1 MPKIAFIFPGQGSQK
16 VGMGRA
22 WAEAF
27 PAAQAAFEEAD
38 AALAFPLSK
47 LCWEGPEEELGLTAN
62 TQPAI
67 LAVSVAIHRVV
78 AELMAELDLRPMV
91 FAGHSLG
98 EYSAHVAAGT
108 LSFADALCL
117 VRRRGEL
124 MQDAVPLG
132 HGGMAVL
139 IGLSDPVVEEVV
151 ALARQDLVCAVANLN
166 SPGQTV
172 IAGHLEAVQRVV
184 DLAKERKAK
193 RAKLLPVSAPFH
205 SPLML
210 PARQGLAPLLRATN
224 MAAPA
229 APVVSNV
236 DATPVLTG
244 PAARDT
250 LERQVDGTVRW
261 VESVEYM
268 ARDMGA
274 EIFVEIGPG
283 NVLTG
288 IGRRMITEA
297 TWLSL
302 PKPEALEMLAAKL
315 KEASAEDLSGE

>member
-1 MPKIAFIFPGQGSQK
+1 
-16 VGMGRA
+16 
-22 WAEAF
+22 
-27 PAAQAAFEEAD
+27 
-38 AALAFPLSK
+38 
-47 LCWEGPEEELGLTAN
+47 
-62 TQPAI
+62 
-67 LAVSVAIHRVV
+67 
-78 AELMAELDLRPMV
+78 
-91 FAGHSLG
+91 
-98 EYSAHVAAGT
+98 VAAGT
-108 LSFADALCL
+108 LTFADALHL

-124 MQDAVPLG
+124 MQDAVPFG
-132 HGGMAVL
+132 QGGMAVL

-151 ALARQDLVCAVANLN
+151 ALARQDQVCAVANLN

-172 IAGHLEAVQRVV
+172 IAGHLEAVERVV
-184 DLAKERKAK
+184 DLAKERNAK

-210 PARQGLAPLLRATN
+210 PARQGLAPLLQATN

-229 APVVSNV
+229 APVISNV
-236 DATPVLTG
+236 DAMPVLTG
-244 PAARDT
+244 AAAKDA

-261 VESVEYM
+261 VESVEHM
-268 ARDMGA
+268 AGNMGA

-302 PKPEALEMLAAKL
+302 PKPEALEKLATKL
-315 KEASAEDLSGE
+315 KEATQEDLSVE